1 MQIFTLIQQLGIGFD
16 AHFRCFDADF
26 AHNTT
31 NEKCLNY
38 LQS

>member
-1 MQIFTLIQQLGIGFD
+1 MQIFTKIQQLGLGFD
-16 AHFRCFDADF
+16 AHFSWIDADF